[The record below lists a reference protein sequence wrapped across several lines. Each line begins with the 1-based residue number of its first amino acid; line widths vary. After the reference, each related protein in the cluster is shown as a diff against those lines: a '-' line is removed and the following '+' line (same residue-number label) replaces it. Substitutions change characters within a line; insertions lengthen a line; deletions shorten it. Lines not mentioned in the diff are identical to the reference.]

1 MFSTSKTEI
10 ESELFQKD
18 AKKKMQ
24 TLIRSSF
31 LKACFFRRL
40 LNTPVYISS
49 LTVAA

>member
-18 AKKKMQ
+18 AKKMQ